1 MLNTLYPPIVSAS
14 PSRMLTA
21 EILNKQRHQFMRYIQ
36 AVEKN
41 GVRVLQSLTDMHKE
55 PGDPNGWRS
64 VNSTLEQYLVMT
76 NDMITRSQDVLLHR
90 LEFKLEQPTVVE
102 DSEKRG
108 GRKTDSGVSFG
119 ANGRPST
126 GMSINTTASVEK
138 SLPQSPG
145 ADSTNASFVSIS
157 PYHKSG
163 SLLENIAKEWKKLK
177 GKKVTE
183 IIPPKDNGMPPA
195 PHEKLSKGLR
205 KMRSLGNIAD
215 LKMKNVSV
223 TSLSGKPPHATIPE
237 FDEEQMKQERS
248 RYEAKRPGGL
258 ATSKLA
264 S

>member
-90 LEFKLEQPTVVE
+90 LEFKLEQPAVE

-126 GMSINTTASVEK
+126 GMSIHTTASIDK

-145 ADSTNASFVSIS
+145 ADSTNASFVSMHS